1 MSEMVERV
9 AAAIEHQM
17 NASRSDCDVKE
28 QFELLARAAITAMK
42 DPSEEVRTVLCASCS
57 DNCFHGC
64 GCGDVWNAGIDEALK

>member
-9 AAAIEHQM
+9 SAAMDKCGQERGCRVPAVILRHLAVAAI
-17 NASRSDCDVKE
+17 A
-28 QFELLARAAITAMK
+28 AMK